1 MGYMLL
7 DFDPIEVDD
16 SDIDDDDVP
25 VLLSEIE
32 DALVQFTRSKKAL
45 KSAASPIVMSP
56 VV

>member
-16 SDIDDDDVP
+16 SDIEDDDVP

-32 DALVQFTRSKKAL
+32 DALV
-45 KSAASPIVMSP
+45 
-56 VV
+56 